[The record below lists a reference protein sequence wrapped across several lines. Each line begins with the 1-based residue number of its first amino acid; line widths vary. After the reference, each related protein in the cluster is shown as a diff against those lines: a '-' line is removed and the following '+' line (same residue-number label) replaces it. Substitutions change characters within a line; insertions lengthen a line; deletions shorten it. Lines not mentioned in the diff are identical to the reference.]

1 MEHPGTIFKLPAG
14 PADFAYLPRDNGA
27 AVDPSNGKDFVV
39 NKVVEECFARAKAET
54 VAILRRRIEEI
65 ELEAVMDI
73 LEGGAIFDEAS
84 GQTHR
89 RLSK

>member
-14 PADFAYLPRDNGA
+14 PADFAYIPRDNGA
-27 AVDPSNGKDFVV
+27 PVNPSRGKEFVV
-39 NKVVEECFARAKAET
+39 NKVVEECFSRAKAEA
-54 VAILRRRIEEI
+54 VAILRRRIEEKG
-65 ELEAVMDI
+65 LEAVMDI
-73 LEGGAIFDEAS
+73 LEGEAIFGDAS